1 MFVIGEGEEQEERN
15 SVRVVFEGDKDEDEA
30 VLEVDVGAE
39 AVRGAEE
46 DRIAGGEAEGAV
58 GIIRQ
63 ANKES
68 PIGERTALP
77 AVYGEAGKEAA
88 TTQVTSIAS

>member
-1 MFVIGEGEEQEERN
+1 VFVIGDREEQQERN
-15 SVRVVFEGDKDEDEA
+15 SVPVVFEGDKDEDEA

-58 GIIRQ
+58 AII
-63 ANKES
+63 
-68 PIGERTALP
+68 
-77 AVYGEAGKEAA
+77 
-88 TTQVTSIAS
+88 